1 METVGT
7 VKYRSPEGKIVNIPD
22 TPRQRQLFERKG
34 YKPVSSKP
42 RRKSSGGGGSGG
54 GRRSAPRPQQEEKS
68 YKVTHVVT
76 LPSGK
81 EVPVAKTERGTYLY
95 KTPSGEVKEI
105 KPSEKAP
112 YKTEW
117 VMGRIAK
124 AYGERSYGWVLA
136 EKYPEY
142 KAAQEYVKIK
152 KGEKE
157 AWVTPEGELVIS
169 KGAPFGQRKEVAI
182 KRGYVKLSPEQVS
195 FEKGSIVGTYE
206 REMPIITKPS
216 GEAKIEKIGGK
227 PTSILRK
234 SGKEYE
240 PLPSLIG
247 GQFTRAP
254 TEAESLQSAS
264 PLIKSAIKEQRE
276 REKKEREWQEKLEYI
291 RLGKKARKI
300 FEEAPIHHKIGLA
313 ASQTVWAGIP
323 FVGLSISEKLGVAKQ
338 GTAETY
344 YWGEMGKKLE
354 EAEKKKK
361 ERSKEKSIFGKI
373 AVGTSQFS
381 EEFTE
386 GLLSEKSI
394 PGTFVTSVTTGVMFR
409 GLSLAKTGAAIL
421 SSKAGKLT
429 LAGATT
435 IYGGSVAYEL
445 GEKYKQG
452 KLEEVPEVVLRTA
465 MQVGGVYAGAKMV
478 ESTIYKPVGAPII
491 TGKPTKTGMRYR
503 IWRMLKNAE
512 GKVKEEV
519 YDVKVN
525 TKKGTYVVR
534 KIYDNKPVNKVIA
547 QGKIAEEQKLVR
559 YGKLTKSEIT
569 TARGFEI
576 SEYQKTPK
584 YPFYKKFT
592 VFESLTEAVKMKKT
606 PETFLTVR
614 AKSIEVS
621 AYPKKGL
628 RPKPL
633 SKPIEITAK
642 GIIGAK
648 PKGIPKEPAYLVT
661 TKGTWGK
668 ETSTLYST
676 LGEALL
682 KVTKTPIV
690 KPAPA
695 IVGASPVVGLERIL
709 PKPKKVVGIKESVKA
724 REKELKKPKIFVLPL
739 ISSLKPISEVKKE
752 RSKKKLK
759 KKLPFEI
766 PIELPLK
773 PIKEKLKEKLIGTVR
788 VKPRIKEITPKQS
801 QIRSPRLVQLI
812 SERGLG
818 EIKRI
823 TKPVIGLKFG
833 EEQIRRRK
841 PMEIPS
847 LSFLYKTKLK
857 TRTTPPIPPI
867 PEIKPPSTKP
877 VSIFLPTGK
886 FPVMK
891 GEKEGRKRKILYWE
905 VHHHIPNIVE
915 VLRIKK

>member
-54 GRRSAPRPQQEEKS
+54 GRSAPRPQQEEKS

-105 KPSEKAP
+105 KPDEKAP

-227 PTSILRK
+227 PASILTP
-234 SGKEYE
+234 SS
-240 PLPSLIG
+240 SLIG

-254 TEAESLQSAS
+254 TEAETLLGAS
-264 PLIKSAIKEQRE
+264 PLIRSAIEEHKERMKKQEERLKKQRE
-276 REKKEREWQEKLEYI
+276 EELKTKGMIEWQQATPLQKFGLGVSAIVLSPEGLKVMGREFFGIFTGKTGKPKEKTYIELGKLREKRE
-291 RLGKKARKI
+291 KALMR
-300 FEEAPIHHKIGLA
+300 
-313 ASQTVWAGIP
+313 
-323 FVGLSISEKLGVAKQ
+323 
-338 GTAETY
+338 
-344 YWGEMGKKLE
+344 GE
-354 EAEKKKK
+354 
-361 ERSKEKSIFGKI
+361 SP
-373 AVGTSQFS
+373 V
-381 EEFTE
+381 
-386 GLLSEKSI
+386 
-394 PGTFVTSVTTGVMFR
+394 VTTLKLSAESILSVESPAGAYLTALPIGASFR
-409 GLSLAKTGAAIL
+409 TASLTKTGAAIL

-525 TKKGTYVVR
+525 TKKGTYVIR

-559 YGKLTKSEIT
+559 FGKLTKSEIT

-576 SEYQKTPK
+576 SEYP
-584 YPFYKKFT
+584 YKKFT

-614 AKSIEVS
+614 AKSVEVS

-642 GIIGAK
+642 GVIGAK

-886 FPVMK
+886 FPVMR
-891 GEKEGRKRKILYWE
+891 GEKERRKRKILYWE
-905 VHHHIPNIVE
+905 VHHRIPNIVE

>member
-1 METVGT
+1 M
-7 VKYRSPEGKIVNIPD
+7 VKSIYDMPPEEAKKHIEKAVNREQIARIYKALTGKEIK
-22 TPRQRQLFERKG
+22 FG
-34 YKPVSSKP
+34 KP
-42 RRKSSGGGGSGG
+42 RKSSASA
-54 GRRSAPRPQQEEKS
+54 RRSSSAPKPQPEKT

-81 EVPVAKTERGTYLY
+81 EVPVAKTEKGTYLY
-95 KTPSGEVKEI
+95 ETPSGEIKEI

-124 AYGERSYGWVLA
+124 AYGARSYGWVLA
-136 EKYPEY
+136 EKYSEF
-142 KAAQEYVKIK
+142 KAAQEYAKIK
-152 KGEKE
+152 RGEKE

-182 KRGYVKLSPEQVS
+182 KRGYVKLPPEQIS
-195 FEKGSIVGTYE
+195 FGKGSIIGTYE
-206 REMPIITKPS
+206 REMPVITKPS
-216 GEAKIEKIGGK
+216 GEAKIEKIGGG
-227 PTSILRK
+227 TVSILK
-234 SGKEYE
+234 KKGKEYE
-240 PLPSLIG
+240 PLPLLTG
-247 GQFTRAP
+247 GQFTRSP
-254 TEAESLQSAS
+254 TETETLLSAS
-264 PLIKSAIKEQRE
+264 PLIRSAIEE
-276 REKKEREWQEKLEYI
+276 HKERMKKQEEWLKELEYI
-291 RLGKKARKI
+291 RLEEKAKKTFR
-300 FEEAPIHHKIGLA
+300 EAPIHHKIGLA

-323 FVGLSISEKLGVAKQ
+323 FVGLSISEKLGIAKP

-344 YWGEMGKKLE
+344 YWREMGKILE
-354 EAEKKKK
+354 EAEKKKQ
-361 ERSKEKSIFGKI
+361 ERDKRKSIFEKV
-373 AVGTSQFS
+373 AVGTTQFV
-381 EEFTE
+381 EEFGK

-394 PGTFVTSVTTGVMFR
+394 PGTFVTSVGAGIAF
-409 GLSLAKTGAAIL
+409 KTVGASIL
-421 SSKAGKLT
+421 SSKAGKLA

-445 GEKYKQG
+445 GEKYTQG

-478 ESTIYKPVGAPII
+478 ETKIYKPVGAPII

-503 IWRMLKNAE
+503 IWRMLKNSE

-534 KIYDNKPVNKVIA
+534 KIYDNKPVNKVVA
-547 QGKIAEEQKLVR
+547 QGKIAEEQKLIR
-559 YGKLTKSEIT
+559 YGKLTKSEIA

-576 SEYQKTPK
+576 SEYP
-584 YPFYKKFT
+584 YKKFT
-592 VFESLTEAVKMKKT
+592 VFESLTEAVRMKKT

-614 AKSIEVS
+614 AKSVEVS

-628 RPKPL
+628 KPKAL

-642 GIIGAK
+642 GVIGAK

-676 LGEALL
+676 LGEALI
-682 KVTKTPIV
+682 KITKTPTV
-690 KPAPA
+690 KPAPT

-709 PKPKKVVGIKESVKA
+709 PKPKKVVGIKESIKA

-752 RSKKKLK
+752 KSKRKLK

-801 QIRSPRLVQLI
+801 QIRSPRLVQLV

-818 EIKRI
+818 EIKRV

-841 PMEIPS
+841 PMEIFS
-847 LSFLYKTKLK
+847 LGFLYKTKLK
-857 TRTTPPIPPI
+857 TGTIPPI
-867 PEIKPPSTKP
+867 PSIPEFELKSGKPI
-877 VSIFLPTGK
+877 SIFLPTGK

-891 GEKEGRKRKILYWE
+891 GKREGRKRKILYWE
-905 VHHHIPNIVE
+905 VHHQIPNIVE